1 MAPPEAVPQ
10 APEAAGDT
18 ASAVLEARSVSK
30 RFPGVVALDDVSFS
44 LRAGETHALVGEN
57 GAGKSTLIKVLTG
70 VYRPDGGELRMTGEP
85 VRFARPFEAQQA
97 GISTIYQEVNLVP
110 LMSVARNIFLG
121 REPRNRFKLID
132 FARMHRETSELL
144 DGFGVRVDPRR
155 PLHTLGVGTQQMV
168 ALARA
173 VSVNARVVIMDE
185 PTSSLEPREVET
197 LFRVIGNLRDK
208 GIAVLYVSHRMD
220 ELYRICDRVTVLR
233 DGRHIHTGDL
243 ADLDRMQLVSMMLG
257 RDLSEVRRSGVTS
270 FAAEGHEAA
279 RTPVLTATGL
289 SSRLQLHDISLSL
302 HGGEVLG
309 LGGLLGSGRSETAK
323 ALSGALP
330 LDAGELTVD
339 GTTLKRLTP
348 AAAIRAGISLLPED
362 RKAEGIVPGLSVR
375 ENIVLAAMPRLSR
388 AGVVSRARQDRI
400 VDIFMKRLRIKA
412 SSPEQKV
419 GELSGGNQQKVLLA
433 RWLCLEPKVL
443 LLDEPTRGIDVGAK
457 AEVQSLIDD
466 LAGEGLAVLLISSDI
481 EELIEGAD
489 RIVVLRGGAVAG
501 ELTGD
506 DVAEARLLEVLA
518 DHAPEPVGPAPA
530 AQEDPDDP
538 DRRRPVREE
547 RQAPEVRE
555 PACPAARPLLVPALR
570 RLRRR
575 RGGPAL
581 QRAVHRTLH
590 DRGQLPYPARPGRPD
605 RHRRPGH
612 GPGHRHRG
620 RRPLRRLDHGARRS
634 LPPALPRLRAR
645 TRAHRLPPGGRRR
658 RSRQRRPRL
667 PRRAAAH
674 RGHARAL
681 RRRPRTRPRHG
692 RRPAQ
697 ADRQPRPAVARHRL
711 LPRHSARRLDRRSPR
726 RRRGVP
732 GAAHHLRP
740 AGRRRRRQPF
750 RRRAR
755 RAPRQ
760 AGPHRRVR
768 DLRGARRARRHPRH
782 RPAHRER
789 PVLARHPHGTL
800 RHHGGRRRRHP
811 LNGGSVRV
819 LGTVAGALLMQLLRA
834 TLVKHDLP
842 DSTAQI
848 AQAAIIIAA
857 VYVARERRSR

>member
-10 APEAAGDT
+10 APEAAGST
-18 ASAVLEARSVSK
+18 APAVLEARSVSK

-70 VYRPDGGELRMTGEP
+70 VYRPDGGDLRMTGEP

-121 REPRNRFKLID
+121 REPRNRLGLID
-132 FARMHRETSELL
+132 FSRMHRETTELL
-144 DGFGVRVDPRR
+144 DGFGVRVDPRS
-155 PLHTLGVGTQQMV
+155 PLHTLGIGTQQMV

-173 VSVNARVVIMDE
+173 VSVNAQVVIMDE

-197 LFRVIGNLRDK
+197 LFRVIGNLRGQ

-257 RDLSEVRRSGVTS
+257 RDLAEVRRSGVTS

-289 SSRLQLHDISLSL
+289 SSRHHLHDISLSL
-302 HGGEVLG
+302 YAGEVLG

-330 LDAGELTVD
+330 LDAGALTVD
-339 GTTLKRLTP
+339 GTALNRLTP

-388 AGVVSRARQDRI
+388 AGVVSRAKQDRI

-466 LAGEGLAVLLISSDI
+466 LAREGLAVLLISSDI

-501 ELTGD
+501 ELAGD
-506 DVAEARLLEVLA
+506 DVAEGRLLEVLA
-518 DHAPEPVGPAPA
+518 DHAPAPDVPAPDAPASHGPAPEDKAPA
-530 AQEDPDDP
+530 AQEDP
-538 DRRRPVREE
+538 R
-547 RQAPEVRE
+547 
-555 PACPAARPLLVPALR
+555 
-570 RLRRR
+570 
-575 RGGPAL
+575 
-581 QRAVHRTLH
+581 
-590 DRGQLPYPARPGRPD
+590 
-605 RHRRPGH
+605 
-612 GPGHRHRG
+612 
-620 RRPLRRLDHGARRS
+620 
-634 LPPALPRLRAR
+634 
-645 TRAHRLPPGGRRR
+645 
-658 RSRQRRPRL
+658 
-667 PRRAAAH
+667 
-674 RGHARAL
+674 
-681 RRRPRTRPRHG
+681 
-692 RRPAQ
+692 
-697 ADRQPRPAVARHRL
+697 
-711 LPRHSARRLDRRSPR
+711 
-726 RRRGVP
+726 
-732 GAAHHLRP
+732 
-740 AGRRRRRQPF
+740 
-750 RRRAR
+750 
-755 RAPRQ
+755 
-760 AGPHRRVR
+760 
-768 DLRGARRARRHPRH
+768 
-782 RPAHRER
+782 
-789 PVLARHPHGTL
+789 
-800 RHHGGRRRRHP
+800 
-811 LNGGSVRV
+811 
-819 LGTVAGALLMQLLRA
+819 
-834 TLVKHDLP
+834 
-842 DSTAQI
+842 
-848 AQAAIIIAA
+848 
-857 VYVARERRSR
+857 